1 MAFSLMSAFGVA
13 SGLLDIFGGTRKK
26 KDNSKIANAQ
36 EKLARQ
42 RYDYNIKES
51 NDAYEE
57 NLRNTFAGY
66 ATQRMGVIS
75 TAKDEISKINA
86 YGGTAQNVEMGESSI
101 MLDALKEVNT
111 NLDNNL
117 KNSFISQDNAL
128 KGLVQENVALN
139 YQLQNNL
146 SDQIVNIKTKQ
157 AYADNQANQEIM
169 NGMIGVGGSLLNMWN
184 SNRGSAASLENIQN
198 ESFGNYLNSDFSSML
213 YPQYSSTG
221 IDLGNPSLAYR
232 PSPIVN
238 NPFVSN
244 PYYTGAL
251 AGRRDTSLW
260 DNYFTGSQA
269 WRGLGG

>member
-13 SGLLDIFGGTRKK
+13 SGLLDIFGGTKKK

-36 EKLARQ
+36 EKLVNQ
-42 RYDYNIKES
+42 RYEYNKKEVD
-51 NDAYEE
+51 DALEE
-57 NLRNTFAGY
+57 NMRNTYAGY
-66 ATQRMGVIS
+66 AVQRMGIINS
-75 TAKDEISKINA
+75 AKDEVSKINA
-86 YGGTAQNVEMGESSI
+86 YGGMAQNIEMGGSSV
-101 MLDALKEVNT
+101 MLDALKEVDT

-117 KNSFISQDNAL
+117 KNSFQNQDNAL
-128 KGLVQENVALN
+128 KTLVQENINTN
-139 YQLQNNL
+139 YQLQTNL

-157 AYADNQANQEIM
+157 AQLNAQADQEIM
-169 NGMIGVGGSLLNMWN
+169 NGLIGVGTSVFDLWN
-184 SNRGSAASLENIQN
+184 SNSGSKASLENIQN

>member
-1 MAFSLMSAFGVA
+1 MALNLLSMFGVA

-26 KDNSKIANAQ
+26 KDNSKISNAQ

-42 RYDYNIKES
+42 RYEYNIKES
-51 NDAYEE
+51 NDALEE

-75 TAKDEISKINA
+75 TAKDEISKITS

-117 KNSFISQDNAL
+117 KNSFISQDNML
-128 KGLVQENVALN
+128 KGLVQENVTLN

-157 AYADNQANQEIM
+157 AYADNQANQEIT
-169 NGMIGVGGSLLNMWN
+169 NGMIGVGGSLLDLW
-184 SNRGSAASLENIQN
+184 SSSQGSIGSLENIQN
-198 ESFGNYLNSDFSSML
+198 TSFGNYLNSDFSSML
-213 YPQYSSTG
+213 YPQQYQNPYSILNS
-221 IDLGNPSLAYR
+221 
-232 PSPIVN
+232 VN
-238 NPFVSN
+238 MSN
-244 PYYTGAL
+244 PYT
-251 AGRRDTSLW
+251 T
-260 DNYFTGSQA
+260 NYFINNS
-269 WRGLGG
+269 RKGLGG

>member
-184 SNRGSAASLENIQN
+184 SSRGSTGSLENIQN
-198 ESFGNYLNSDFSSML
+198 EEFGNYLNSDFSSML
-213 YPQYSSTG
+213 QTRYQNPYSVLNS
-221 IDLGNPSLAYR
+221 
-232 PSPIVN
+232 VN
-238 NPFVSN
+238 MSN
-244 PYYTGAL
+244 PYT
-251 AGRRDTSLW
+251 T
-260 DNYFTGSQA
+260 NYFTNSSR
-269 WRGLGG
+269 RGLGG